1 MDNIRFNRD
10 VTHAGSTINY
20 ANFSRYHR
28 FRAFQVAS
36 VFPGQRQSC
45 VEFSVSAI
53 AVRAAGYYATAELSY
68 YLA

>member
-1 MDNIRFNRD
+1 M
-10 VTHAGSTINY
+10 
-20 ANFSRYHR
+20 
-28 FRAFQVAS
+28 AS